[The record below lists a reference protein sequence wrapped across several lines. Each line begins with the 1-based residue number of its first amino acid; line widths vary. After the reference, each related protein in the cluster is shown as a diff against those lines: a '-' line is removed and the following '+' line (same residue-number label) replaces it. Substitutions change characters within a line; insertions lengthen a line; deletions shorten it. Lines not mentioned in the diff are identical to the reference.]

1 MKLPDI
7 IEVTL
12 KVVKVFEKLDIAYHI
27 GGSLATSV
35 RTICSVMRPYSSTV
49 FSSK

>member
-12 KVVKVFEKLDIAYHI
+12 KVVKVYTIYQLAA
-27 GGSLATSV
+27 GG
-35 RTICSVMRPYSSTV
+35 RTEL
-49 FSSK
+49 K